1 MEELIKRMKKGDE
14 TALQELIEKTKSKA
28 FYTAMGILKNEQDA
42 EEVVN
47 SAYFQVY
54 KKISTLKDV
63 RKFNSWFSKIII
75 NLSLTKIKNKSNKEL
90 IFSQLENAELNI
102 DYLETISEED
112 HNNDPEETAISNE
125 TYQTIQ
131 EIMNNLKQD
140 QKLCL
145 EYYYF
150 NELSINEISKL
161 FHIPKNTVKT
171 RLRLGREKIKTEY
184 EKKQGKVFSISII
197 PSFFNDQIKE
207 CPFKI
212 SVSEIIQHASSSA
225 IVSTGATV
233 ANTVIVKKVIAVTVA
248 ATVAAGGTGAAVKLV
263 SEKRNSA
270 SEQGISELSP
280 QQQTNITNAMKYSED
295 DYANNIAGAIAVQIG
310 DDIFY
315 SDIEKNCIFKMTDH
329 NKETVFIDD
338 ITCYQMFA
346 YNDYLYYL
354 DEEQQMI
361 YKVNVNTKD
370 EPTVINKGKILLSD
384 GDGTSVINCINLY
397 VKGNDLIYISS
408 ESGKVSYYSNES
420 QEVYAYDLDRGESK
434 LIKRYPSQESCFIK
448 REGIYSVYDPATYKT
463 YNYDINGSV
472 IGETSINTD
481 TDQTTNVFEN
491 MDYIVLETYY
501 ETNDASMVK
510 YEATDKLTGDVYHV
524 LTAQLFAK
532 EILYISVIDDVL
544 YAFLHTADLSSDSM
558 NTDYSTIK
566 IDLKS

>member
-14 TALQELIEKTKSKA
+14 TALQELIEKTKSKV

-90 IFSQLENAELNI
+90 MFSQFENAELNI
-102 DYLETISEED
+102 DYLETISDED

-125 TYQTIQ
+125 TYQTIH

-197 PSFFNDQIKE
+197 PAFFNAQIKE
-207 CPFKI
+207 CSFKI
-212 SVSEIIQHASSSA
+212 STSEIIKHASSSA
-225 IVSTGATV
+225 IVSTGSTV
-233 ANTVIVKKVIAVTVA
+233 AKTVIVKKVIAVTVA
-248 ATVAAGGTGAAVKLV
+248 VAVVAGGSGAAVKLV
-263 SEKRNSA
+263 SEKRNSI
-270 SEQGISELSP
+270 SEQETSELSP
-280 QQQTNITNAMKYSED
+280 QQQANITNAMKYSED

-315 SDIEKNCIFKMTDH
+315 SDIVKNCIFKITDH
-329 NKETVFIDD
+329 NSETAFIDD
-338 ITCYQMFA
+338 VTCYQMFT

-354 DEEQQMI
+354 DEDQQVI
-361 YKVNVNTKD
+361 YKVNVNINDK
-370 EPTVINKGKILLSD
+370 PTVINKGKILLSD
-384 GDGTSVINCINLY
+384 GDGTSVINCTNLY
-397 VKGNDLIYISS
+397 IKGNDLIYISS

-420 QEVYAYDLDRGESK
+420 QEVYAYDLDSGESK
-434 LIKRYPSQESCFIK
+434 LIKRYPPQESCFIQ

-463 YNYDINGSV
+463 YNCDINGSV
-472 IGETSINTD
+472 IEEVSMNTD

-491 MDYIVLETYY
+491 TDYIVLKNYY
-501 ETNDASMVK
+501 ESNGTSMVK
-510 YEATDKLTGDVYHV
+510 YEVTNKLTGDVYNV
-524 LTAQLFAK
+524 LNAQLFAK

-544 YAFLHTADLSSDSM
+544 YAFLHTVDLSSDFM

-566 IDLKS
+566 IVLKS